1 VRVHISSV
9 NSGLAAPPPP
19 RRRAAALPPCPLMIF
34 EEVTRNESQLV
45 VRQCTAVN
53 PHVRPLPGLCP
64 LARGSWNTFHATARK
79 LNDCQNAAAHLRLYG
94 WTSCTE

>member
-1 VRVHISSV
+1 MRVHISSV

-53 PHVRPLPGLCP
+53 PHVRPLPGP
-64 LARGSWNTFHATARK
+64 R
-79 LNDCQNAAAHLRLYG
+79 LRLLVG
-94 WTSCTE
+94 VVEQSCNSKIA